1 MKPRVLLL
9 CCAALVVLS
18 AGYPGLS
25 ARATAQVPGEVPSFL
40 ADYVDAVRVGDWF
53 LACVEATAPEER
65 FHSAT
70 RNTTA
75 PWVLLDERGDVL
87 AEDLYWRPKDDPW
100 PLQARPFEG
109 FEAGVDV
116 AVLRV
121 DQRYGLIDRAGKVV
135 VKPVYDN
142 LFGFKPGE
150 TACLAEKDGRWG
162 CIDAA
167 GNVIVPLLYDESF
180 ARLTDG
186 RAVVTRDGR
195 EGLLGEDGAELLPAV
210 YDVVWLEEGAPF
222 GMARAGDTCAL
233 FERDGRI
240 LFERRLG
247 ENGWIFCNGDA
258 EPPFACY
265 NSVDETYIYLN
276 LDGTE
281 ALGGPYDYASA
292 FWKDAE
298 AASVSV
304 DGRWGRMRR
313 DGSFAIP
320 AEYDWIGSPSEGLIP
335 AEKDGL
341 YGCLDEAGSVVIPFR
356 FAHVGDFARGYADAQ
371 PQGNEAMHGLIE
383 RTGRWVIEP
392 MDCDQV
398 AVGADGVAVVCAGS
412 VPVAF
417 FRITEDGAE
426 PIEGLGR
433 FEGVTAGLLPHED
446 ASELAKLDDGT
457 TPTLRFSEDTPLPH
471 LDGEAPLYPL
481 YAACVEAAYPPDV
494 QYETWDEGENPVLTL
509 SGDENPWQRLLD
521 GDADVIFAAMPG
533 PDASVWATLAA
544 RGLTLKFTPLC
555 RDAVVF
561 PVNADNPVEEL
572 SVDQLRRIYAGEI
585 VNWSDVGASGP
596 GNIVAYQDEPDSEG
610 RAAFDRLCGFAAL
623 ADAPQG
629 ILDYSGWFPD
639 ANSGTVAYRNLPN
652 ALGYALLS
660 RCAGLTAGGAVKLL
674 GVDGVAPTDESI
686 ADGAYPF
693 AETLFAVTR
702 ADNDNPNVRLLLD
715 WLQSDQG
722 RRLAA
727 KAGFTVLAKETQ
739 G

>member
-1 MKPRVLLL
+1 MKPQVILL
-9 CCAALVVLS
+9 CCAALAVLFV
-18 AGYPGLS
+18 GNHERPGK
-25 ARATAQVPGEVPSFL
+25 AAAQVPGEAPSFL
-40 ADYVDAVRVGDWF
+40 TDYVDAVRVGDWF

-65 FHSAT
+65 FQSAT

-75 PWVLLDERGDVL
+75 PWVLLDEQGDVL

-121 DQRYGLIDRAGKVV
+121 DQKYGLIDRAGKVV

-240 LFERRLG
+240 LFERTLG

-276 LDGTE
+276 LDGT
-281 ALGGPYDYASA
+281 
-292 FWKDAE
+292 
-298 AASVSV
+298 
-304 DGRWGRMRR
+304 
-313 DGSFAIP
+313 
-320 AEYDWIGSPSEGLIP
+320 
-335 AEKDGL
+335 
-341 YGCLDEAGSVVIPFR
+341 
-356 FAHVGDFARGYADAQ
+356 
-371 PQGNEAMHGLIE
+371 
-383 RTGRWVIEP
+383 
-392 MDCDQV
+392 
-398 AVGADGVAVVCAGS
+398 
-412 VPVAF
+412 
-417 FRITEDGAE
+417 
-426 PIEGLGR
+426 
-433 FEGVTAGLLPHED
+433 
-446 ASELAKLDDGT
+446 
-457 TPTLRFSEDTPLPH
+457 
-471 LDGEAPLYPL
+471 
-481 YAACVEAAYPPDV
+481 
-494 QYETWDEGENPVLTL
+494 
-509 SGDENPWQRLLD
+509 
-521 GDADVIFAAMPG
+521 
-533 PDASVWATLAA
+533 
-544 RGLTLKFTPLC
+544 
-555 RDAVVF
+555 
-561 PVNADNPVEEL
+561 
-572 SVDQLRRIYAGEI
+572 
-585 VNWSDVGASGP
+585 
-596 GNIVAYQDEPDSEG
+596 
-610 RAAFDRLCGFAAL
+610 
-623 ADAPQG
+623 
-629 ILDYSGWFPD
+629 
-639 ANSGTVAYRNLPN
+639 
-652 ALGYALLS
+652 
-660 RCAGLTAGGAVKLL
+660 
-674 GVDGVAPTDESI
+674 
-686 ADGAYPF
+686 
-693 AETLFAVTR
+693 LFAVTR

-722 RRLAA
+722 RRLAV
-727 KAGFTVLAKETQ
+727 KTGFTALVRGNQ

>member
-1 MKPRVLLL
+1 MLL
-9 CCAALVVLS
+9 CCAALAVLFV
-18 AGYPGLS
+18 GNHERPGK
-25 ARATAQVPGEVPSFL
+25 AAAQVPGEAPSFL
-40 ADYVDAVRVGDWF
+40 TDYVDAVRVGDWF

-65 FHSAT
+65 FQSAT

-87 AEDLYWRPKDDPW
+87 AEDLYWRPKDYPW
-100 PLQARPFEG
+100 PLQAQPFEG
-109 FEAGVDV
+109 FEAGVDM

-135 VKPVYDN
+135 VEPVYDN

-150 TACLAEKDGRWG
+150 TACPAEKDGKWG
-162 CIDAA
+162 CIDAV

-180 ARLTDG
+180 ARLGDG

-195 EGLLGEDGAELLPAV
+195 EGLLGEDGSEILPAV

-265 NSVDETYIYLN
+265 N
-276 LDGTE
+276 
-281 ALGGPYDYASA
+281 
-292 FWKDAE
+292 
-298 AASVSV
+298 
-304 DGRWGRMRR
+304 
-313 DGSFAIP
+313 
-320 AEYDWIGSPSEGLIP
+320 
-335 AEKDGL
+335 
-341 YGCLDEAGSVVIPFR
+341 
-356 FAHVGDFARGYADAQ
+356 
-371 PQGNEAMHGLIE
+371 
-383 RTGRWVIEP
+383 
-392 MDCDQV
+392 
-398 AVGADGVAVVCAGS
+398 
-412 VPVAF
+412 
-417 FRITEDGAE
+417 
-426 PIEGLGR
+426 
-433 FEGVTAGLLPHED
+433 
-446 ASELAKLDDGT
+446 
-457 TPTLRFSEDTPLPH
+457 
-471 LDGEAPLYPL
+471 
-481 YAACVEAAYPPDV
+481 
-494 QYETWDEGENPVLTL
+494 
-509 SGDENPWQRLLD
+509 
-521 GDADVIFAAMPG
+521 
-533 PDASVWATLAA
+533 
-544 RGLTLKFTPLC
+544 
-555 RDAVVF
+555 
-561 PVNADNPVEEL
+561 